1 MSGLWDL
8 CSVPRF
14 TRAPRWSPARGV
26 RSLCV
31 QGCSCWLGL
40 VPGVLGSVG
49 RSRVLEGGGPVG
61 VCPQQLLIGCKLK
74 VTGVGPRTGGSRERL
89 CSCLRVWGWEGGGSM
104 RSSPGHQKTGARARK
119 NKVQRRGSLLLEG
132 LSPRGQRVCSR
143 SDQRAEHSGD
153 WRPVPRCPV
162 GTGQTSRSSGDSRG
176 TAVLSTRW
184 PFSACGPVHLPASGG
199 RSVHSSGPLGVTEEQ
214 PLTTGHWPRLWA
226 GRVL

>member
-1 MSGLWDL
+1 MRCQGSGTCAVCPD
-8 CSVPRF
+8 SRVPLVG
-14 TRAPRWSPARGV
+14 ALHAGSGG
-26 RSLCV
+26 LCV
-31 QGCSCWLGL
+31 QGCSCRLGL
-40 VPGVLGSVG
+40 VPGFLGSVG

-89 CSCLRVWGWEGGGSM
+89 LQLSEGLGVGRRWEHVVKPGTPGKPTGS
-104 RSSPGHQKTGARARK
+104 
-119 NKVQRRGSLLLEG
+119 VLLEG

-153 WRPVPRCPV
+153 WRPVSRCPV

-199 RSVHSSGPLGVTEEQ
+199 RSVHSSGPLWVTEEQ

-226 GRVL
+226 GRVP